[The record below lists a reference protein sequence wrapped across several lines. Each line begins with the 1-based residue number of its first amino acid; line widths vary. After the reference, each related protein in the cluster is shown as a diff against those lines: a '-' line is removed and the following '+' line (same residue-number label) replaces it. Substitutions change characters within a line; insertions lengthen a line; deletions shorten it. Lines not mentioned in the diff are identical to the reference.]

1 MKLCF
6 LLTGLLRDFGQTL
19 FPYLCSLEDSHE
31 IDMYIYTS
39 KETNDSKY
47 LNNSLDFLSAV
58 YKHSCVKL
66 FLLHNIDP
74 PTTDLTQRE
83 LNTLYQ
89 WYRLEKLYH
98 LLPDKQYDLYIR
110 LRPDVHIN
118 MSKESFSAL
127 IEHLPRD
134 ALSIPLGNDIFDT
147 AFLRQSPLK
156 PINDQ
161 IAFLPK
167 SYLENYCKTYSSIQ
181 QQQRPIISEY
191 SLAEQVVSHTIP
203 LHRFYLPYS
212 LCLSSCRVL
221 AIAGDS
227 GSGKSTLV
235 QAIEAIFPFD
245 SSVLLET
252 DRYHKWERH
261 DSNWSTMTHL
271 HPSANNLE
279 KLLDDTYCLKL
290 GKDIFS
296 VDYDHSSGK
305 FTEPQHIKSKDI
317 VLLCGLHTLYQD
329 SLREHIDIKIYLDT
343 QEELKTFWKLQRDV
357 CQRNYSTEQVLEK
370 IKNRQSDFASYILP
384 QKDHANVIFRYSTQ
398 KINLTD
404 IYKELKEE
412 DLDFE
417 IEIKHSLLPF
427 CFLFL
432 NNFSQSFTKL
442 SNESVIFTIR
452 NNISKEYI
460 CHSLHTEKLICQDMN
475 VCPGY
480 LGVIQAITLRLLF
493 HS

>member
-6 LLTGLLRDFGQTL
+6 IITGLLRDFGETL
-19 FPYLCSLEDSHE
+19 FPFLCSLKDHHE
-31 IDMYIYTS
+31 IHLYIYTS
-39 KETNDSKY
+39 KETHDFKY
-47 LNNSLDFLSAV
+47 LNQSSTFLDAI
-58 YKHSCVKL
+58 YKEQCVKL
-66 FLLHNIDP
+66 FLLHDIEV
-74 PTTDLTQRE
+74 PTTDLNKRE
-83 LNTLYQ
+83 LNTVYQ
-89 WYRLEKLYH
+89 WYRLEKLYT
-98 LLPDKQYDLYIR
+98 LLPEKEYDWYIR

-118 MSKESFSAL
+118 LSKESFSKV
-127 IEHLPRD
+127 IEHLPPD
-134 ALSIPLGNDIFDT
+134 QISIPLGNDIFDT
-147 AFLRQSPLK
+147 SFLRQTEIP

-161 IAFLPK
+161 IAFIPK
-167 SYLENYCKTYSSIQ
+167 HYLEAYCKIYSSIDLT
-181 QQQRPIISEY
+181 QRPLISEY
-191 SLAEQVVSHTIP
+191 ILAEQLSKQKLPV
-203 LHRFYLPYS
+203 HRFYIPYT

-227 GSGKSTLV
+227 GSGKSTVV
-235 QAIEAIFPFD
+235 QAIEAVFPFD

-261 DSNWSTMTHL
+261 NSNWSTMTHL
-271 HPSANNLE
+271 HPDANNLE

-329 SLREHIDIKIYLDT
+329 SLRNHIDIKIYVDT

-357 CQRNYSTEQVLEK
+357 CQRHYSTDQVLEK
-370 IKNRQSDFASYILP
+370 IKNRQCDFNSYILP
-384 QKDHANVIFRYSTQ
+384 QKDHANVIFRYSTS
-398 KINLTD
+398 KTNLTD
-404 IYKELKEE
+404 IHKELSE
-412 DLDFE
+412 DELDFE
-417 IEIKHSLLPF
+417 LELNHSLLPF
-427 CFLFL
+427 CFVFL
-432 NNFSQSFTKL
+432 NNFSQSFTTL
-442 SNESVIFTIR
+442 SNESVIFMIR
-452 NNISKEYI
+452 KHISKEEV
-460 CHSLHTEKLICQDMN
+460 CHSLHTEKLMCQDAN

>member
-6 LLTGLLRDFGQTL
+6 LITGLLRDFGETL
-19 FPYLCSLEDSHE
+19 FPFLCSLKGHHE
-31 IDMYIYTS
+31 IDLYIYTS

-47 LNNSLDFLSAV
+47 LNDSSTSLAAI
-58 YKHSCVKL
+58 YKDPCVKL
-66 FLLHNIDP
+66 FLLHDIELPNSN
-74 PTTDLTQRE
+74 LSQRE
-83 LNTLYQ
+83 LNTAYQ
-89 WYRLEKLYH
+89 WYRLEKLYSF
-98 LLPDKQYDLYIR
+98 LPEKKYDWYIR

-118 MSKESFSAL
+118 MSKENFSKV
-127 IEHLPRD
+127 IEHLPPD
-134 ALSIPLGNDIFDT
+134 QLSIPLGNDIFD
-147 AFLRQSPLK
+147 ASFLRQTDLH

-161 IAFLPK
+161 IAFIPK
-167 SYLENYCKTYSSIQ
+167 QYLEAYCSIYSSIDLS
-181 QQQRPIISEY
+181 PKPLISEY
-191 SLAEQVVSHTIP
+191 ILAEQISREKLPV
-203 LHRFYLPYS
+203 HRFYLPYT

-227 GSGKSTLV
+227 GSGKSTLIK
-235 QAIEAIFPFD
+235 AIESIFPFD

-252 DRYHKWERH
+252 DRYHKWERNN
-261 DSNWSTMTHL
+261 SNWSTITHL
-271 HPSANNLE
+271 HPEANNLE

-305 FTEPQHIKSKDI
+305 FTEPQHIQSKDI

-329 SLREHIDIKIYLDT
+329 SLRDHIDIKIYVDT
-343 QEELKTFWKLQRDV
+343 QEELTTFWKLQRDV
-357 CQRNYSTEQVLEK
+357 CQRKYSTEQVLDK
-370 IKNRQSDFASYILP
+370 IQKRKNDFTSYILP
-384 QKDHANVIFRYSTQ
+384 QKAHANVIFRYSTP
-398 KINLTD
+398 KTNLTD

-417 IEIKHSLLPF
+417 IEVKHPLLPF

-442 SNESVIFTIR
+442 SNDSVIFTIR
-452 NNISKEYI
+452 KDILKEEL
-460 CHSLHTEKLICQDMN
+460 CHNLRNEKILCQESN
-475 VCPGY
+475 VLPGY